1 MTGELLTQICLALIS
16 IISAL
21 ITAFVIPYI
30 RSKVS
35 KEKLDQVD
43 YYTKIAVKCAEQ
55 IYSQEQWKEK
65 KEYVMEYVRKMC
77 FEVLNIN
84 ITYDQLDTIVEGIV
98 YSVKKEK

>member
-1 MTGELLTQICLALIS
+1 MTGELFTQICLAVIS

-30 RSKVS
+30 KSKVS
-35 KEKLDQVD
+35 KEKIEQID

-55 IYSQEQWKEK
+55 IYGQEEWQEK
-65 KEYVMEYVRKMC
+65 KQYVMEYVRKMC
-77 FEVLNIN
+77 LEVLNIE

-98 YSVKKEK
+98 YSVKNER